1 MDVARVIAAPASE
14 MWRLLARPGRWPEWG
29 PSVRAVECSDDE
41 IRAGTRGRVRT
52 PMGAWL
58 PFTVTAV
65 EPGRTWHW
73 RVAGLAA
80 TGHRIEP
87 VDDHHTR
94 VVFEVPAWGFPYAV
108 VCRAALRNLARSAH
122 ERAAHLSGD
131 AVRSFTDPSSPQ
143 QPLPH

>member
-1 MDVARVIAAPASE
+1 MDVDRVIAAPAST
-14 MWRLLARPGRWPEWG
+14 MWALLARPDHWPGWG

-41 IRAGTRGRVRT
+41 IRPGTRGRVRT
-52 PMGAWL
+52 PLGAWL

-73 RVAGLAA
+73 RVAGFAA

-94 VVFEVPAWGFPYAV
+94 VVFEVPAWGFPYAI

-122 ERAAHLSGD
+122 DLAAHLSGD
-131 AVRSFTDPSSPQ
+131 AFGTVTVPSSRDQ
-143 QPLPH
+143 IRH